1 MRKSLYSKI
10 SAALFFAI
18 ITLTGIPCK
27 AQITLVKN
35 GKCIANIVIS
45 PTEENVQAAN
55 MLNRFIK
62 EISNTKGLPVLFP
75 FFHNAQSKTLKKEI
89 TKKNNI
95 FIGFSP
101 EEMGLSPNDLGEKL
115 SEDAFAIVTKNDRL
129 MIFSGGGKGS
139 IYAVAT
145 LLERY
150 LGVRYYTYETYDLPK
165 KTNNLVLPQINLT
178 ETPAFRYRQTQS
190 YGTEDPIFKDWFRLE
205 EPKEEFAANY
215 WVHTFNRILP
225 SDVYGKAHPEW
236 YSYIKGKRQPGNHS
250 QWCLTN
256 EEVFEAACSKID
268 SIFKAHP
275 QMKMISVSQNDG
287 NFTQCQCERCKA
299 VDEYEGSP
307 SGNLIRFMN
316 RLAERFPDKQ
326 FSTLAYLFSMH
337 PPKHTRPLPNVNIM
351 LCSIDAKREVPL
363 TDNASGRDF
372 VKALEGW
379 SRISNNIFVW
389 DYGINFDNVVSPFPN
404 FHNLQKNLQLFH
416 RHHATMVFEQ
426 INASRGTDFGELRTY
441 MMARLMWNPYQD
453 ADSLMRTFMEGYY
466 GKAAPYLDQYLKI
479 MQGALLASGK
489 ELWIYDSPITHKDGM
504 LNAQLRKTY
513 NELFDKAEAAVQDDE
528 EKLKRVQMTRLTL
541 QYSELEIARTEQNQ
555 DIEKTKKLLDLF
567 ERRTKAFN
575 VPTLN
580 ERRNSPADYCKLYR
594 ERFLPSGQ
602 ANKAANATVTFI
614 NPPAERYQ
622 KIADKALTDGLYG
635 GTTYVE
641 SWVGWEGENADFIL
655 DLGEEKT
662 FNHISTDFLH
672 QLGAWILLPKGG
684 HYSVSSDGKSFTDF
698 GSFTFEEDRDVS
710 VKFVK
715 GTAKSVSP
723 VKGRYIKVHVETLGN
738 CPSWHFGVG
747 YPAWFFMDEIIVQ

>member
-18 ITLTGIPCK
+18 ITMTGIPCK

-45 PTEENVQAAN
+45 PTEENAQAAN

-89 TKKNNI
+89 AKKNNI

-101 EEMGLSPNDLGEKL
+101 EEMGLSPNDLEKKL

-165 KTNNLVLPQINLT
+165 KTNDLVLPQINLT

-225 SDVYGKAHPEW
+225 SDVYGKVHPEW

-416 RHHATMVFEQ
+416 QHHATMVFEQ

-555 DIEKTKKLLDLF
+555 DIEKTKKLLELF

-602 ANKAANATVTFI
+602 VNKAANATVTFI

-641 SWVGWEGENADFIL
+641 SWVGWEGENADFII

>member
-1 MRKSLYSKI
+1 
-10 SAALFFAI
+10 
-18 ITLTGIPCK
+18 
-27 AQITLVKN
+27 
-35 GKCIANIVIS
+35 
-45 PTEENVQAAN
+45 
-55 MLNRFIK
+55 
-62 EISNTKGLPVLFP
+62 
-75 FFHNAQSKTLKKEI
+75 
-89 TKKNNI
+89 
-95 FIGFSP
+95 
-101 EEMGLSPNDLGEKL
+101 
-115 SEDAFAIVTKNDRL
+115 
-129 MIFSGGGKGS
+129 
-139 IYAVAT
+139 
-145 LLERY
+145 
-150 LGVRYYTYETYDLPK
+150 
-165 KTNNLVLPQINLT
+165 
-178 ETPAFRYRQTQS
+178 
-190 YGTEDPIFKDWFRLE
+190 
-205 EPKEEFAANY
+205 
-215 WVHTFNRILP
+215 
-225 SDVYGKAHPEW
+225 
-236 YSYIKGKRQPGNHS
+236 
-250 QWCLTN
+250 
-256 EEVFEAACSKID
+256 
-268 SIFKAHP
+268 
-275 QMKMISVSQNDG
+275 
-287 NFTQCQCERCKA
+287 
-299 VDEYEGSP
+299 
-307 SGNLIRFMN
+307 
-316 RLAERFPDKQ
+316 
-326 FSTLAYLFSMH
+326 
-337 PPKHTRPLPNVNIM
+337 
-351 LCSIDAKREVPL
+351 
-363 TDNASGRDF
+363 
-372 VKALEGW
+372 
-379 SRISNNIFVW
+379 
-389 DYGINFDNVVSPFPN
+389 
-404 FHNLQKNLQLFH
+404 
-416 RHHATMVFEQ
+416 
-426 INASRGTDFGELRTY
+426 
-441 MMARLMWNPYQD
+441 
-453 ADSLMRTFMEGYY
+453 
-466 GKAAPYLDQYLKI
+466 

-513 NELFDKAEAAVQDDE
+513 NELFDKAEAAVRDDE

-602 ANKAANATVTFI
+602 VNKAANATVTFI